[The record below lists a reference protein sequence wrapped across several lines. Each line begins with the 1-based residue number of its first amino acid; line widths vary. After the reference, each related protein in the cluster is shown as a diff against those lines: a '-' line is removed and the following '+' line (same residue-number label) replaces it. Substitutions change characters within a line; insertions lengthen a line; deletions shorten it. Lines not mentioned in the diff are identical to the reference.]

1 MQQLESPKD
10 ILPNSDWLVH
20 IESIDS
26 TVCVCQSESE
36 EYHDAFLCALFL
48 EVLKT
53 QTHGCRVSVG
63 IASSFAYPFAVL

>member
-1 MQQLESPKD
+1 MD
-10 ILPNSDWLVH
+10 TLPSSDRLVH

-36 EYHDAFLCALFL
+36 EYHDAFSCALFL

-53 QTHGCRVSVG
+53 QTHGCGVSVG
-63 IASSFAYPFAVL
+63 VAPSFCYPFAVSQRTIA